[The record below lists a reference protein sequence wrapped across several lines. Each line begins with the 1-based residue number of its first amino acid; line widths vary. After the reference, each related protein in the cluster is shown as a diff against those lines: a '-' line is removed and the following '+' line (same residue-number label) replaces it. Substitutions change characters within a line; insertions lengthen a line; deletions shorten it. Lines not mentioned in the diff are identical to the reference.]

1 MIVHF
6 PAGLLRK
13 LQALSSY
20 APAGLAEWGWG
31 AGPRGSSDSCRHCR
45 PRSENPRSAEPR
57 AARDPLASAQLA
69 RLQGTS
75 SPVHPPEALRGPDT
89 PGRAAPRRHSRSAGR
104 PRACGRAG
112 EEGVGSA
119 SAWARSQGLMQTSY
133 CRAGLILNQGSLGL
147 QAVTLN
153 WPGSQ

>member
-1 MIVHF
+1 MIMCF

-20 APAGLAEWGWG
+20 APAGLAEWGRG
-31 AGPRGSSDSCRHCR
+31 AAPRGSSDSRRHCR
-45 PRSENPRSAEPR
+45 QRSENPGSAEPR
-57 AARDPLASAQLA
+57 AARDLLASAQLA
-69 RLQGTS
+69 RLRGTS
-75 SPVHPPEALRGPDT
+75 SPVHPPEALQGPDT
-89 PGRAAPRRHSRSAGR
+89 PGRAAPHGHGRSAGR
-104 PRACGRAG
+104 PRACGGAG
-112 EEGVGSA
+112 EEGVGTS
-119 SAWARSQGLMQTSY
+119 SAWTRSRGLVQTSY